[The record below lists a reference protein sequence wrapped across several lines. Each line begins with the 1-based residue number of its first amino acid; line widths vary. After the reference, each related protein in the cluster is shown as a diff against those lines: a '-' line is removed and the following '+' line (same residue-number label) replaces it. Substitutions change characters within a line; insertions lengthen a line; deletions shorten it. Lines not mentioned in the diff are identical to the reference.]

1 MSARRVAWR
10 VIRREP
16 VAYAIA
22 WTSWVAFHALPIPA
36 GLLLRA
42 VLDRVPAERG
52 DAVWVA
58 LAALAGLEL
67 GRWCLFAFNVV
78 QFHGC
83 WVFWHTLPRVNVLR
97 SLVDAP
103 GPVAGRLPGSSGE
116 AVSRFRD
123 DAQNLAMVL
132 DVWLDISGALVA
144 STSALLVMASVD
156 ARITFVVALPVL
168 VALGLC
174 HWLGHR
180 LRMWRRREREATASL
195 TGFIGD
201 AFGAIGTVKLTGAG
215 PAAADR
221 FEALGDVRAEAA
233 RRDQVATQVLQTTS
247 SAVGDLG
254 TGLVLLLLVPALAR
268 ADVSVGDVGVFATA
282 VVVLAGLSRWV
293 ARYGAVVR
301 QGDVSVDRL
310 AELLPERA
318 PEGLTLPAGT
328 DLRHGP
334 GPLRPRPTPSA
345 GSTGRAG
352 PFPTASPNGRAGPS
366 AAASSALAA
375 GPSSAGS
382 STVTAGPSSAGG
394 SSLTA
399 DPSDRPAG
407 PTDRP
412 AIPAG
417 RPAAG
422 PTDRP
427 AAGPI
432 DRPAIRTDRPVGQTG
447 PAGPTAPT
455 PTATPTPAHPPTRAH
470 AEPPASREDPQA
482 RGHRRPERLQRLE
495 VRGLTVD
502 HGGAGIDG
510 VDLVVERGTV
520 TVITGPVGSGKSTL
534 LRALLGLVGRDAGD
548 IRWNGEP
555 VDDPGRVLVP
565 PRAAYVAQTPRLFSE
580 PLSDAVLLG
589 VDPAGLAEAIELSCL
604 DDDVARMPE
613 GLATVVGA
621 RGVRLSGGQV
631 QRTATARAL
640 VRRPELLVVDD
651 LSSALDVQTEA
662 RLWGQ
667 LLDADHPGR
676 PGALLVVSH
685 RPAVLARADQ
695 VVTLD
700 AGRLQA

>member
-1 MSARRVAWR
+1 VSAGRVAGR

-16 VAYAIA
+16 AAYAIA
-22 WTSWVAFHALPIPA
+22 WTSWVIFHALPIPA

-42 VLDRVPAERG
+42 VLDRVPADSG

-97 SLVDAP
+97 SLVGAP

-144 STSALLVMASVD
+144 SASALLVMASVD
-156 ARITFVVALPVL
+156 ARITFVVAVPVL
-168 VALGLC
+168 AALGLC

-180 LRMWRRREREATASL
+180 LRMWRRHEREATAAL

-215 PAAADR
+215 SAVADR
-221 FEALGDVRAEAA
+221 FAALGDVRAEAA

-282 VVVLAGLSRWV
+282 VVVLAGLPRWV
-293 ARYGAVVR
+293 ARYGAIVR

-310 AELLPERA
+310 AELLPGRE
-318 PEGLTLPAGT
+318 PEGLTLPTGT

-334 GPLRPRPTPSA
+334 GPLRSPA
-345 GSTGRAG
+345 STGIG
-352 PFPTASPNGRAGPS
+352 
-366 AAASSALAA
+366 
-375 GPSSAGS
+375 
-382 STVTAGPSSAGG
+382 
-394 SSLTA
+394 
-399 DPSDRPAG
+399 
-407 PTDRP
+407 
-412 AIPAG
+412 
-417 RPAAG
+417 PAAG
-422 PTDRP
+422 PTPP
-427 AAGPI
+427 APSAAPL
-432 DRPAIRTDRPVGQTG
+432 
-447 PAGPTAPT
+447 PTPTTTPAPT
-455 PTATPTPAHPPTRAH
+455 PTRTPALTPASALAH
-470 AEPPASREDPQA
+470 AASVPAASGGGANALDQ
-482 RGHRRPERLQRLE
+482 RRPRRLRRLE
-495 VRGLTVD
+495 ARGLTVD
-502 HGGAGIDG
+502 HGGGGIHG

-520 TVITGPVGSGKSTL
+520 TVVTGPVGSGKSTL
-534 LRALLGLVGRDAGD
+534 LRALLGLVGRDAGE
-548 IRWNGEP
+548 IRWNGDP

-662 RLWGQ
+662 RLWAQ

-685 RPAVLARADQ
+685 RPAVIARADQ

-700 AGRLQA
+700 AGRVLA